1 MEDEMKYSQEEK
13 MTIEEL
19 RNLSKVNVND
29 VNSILKALMF
39 IVLLN
44 FSENESTKIPYFGE
58 RKIDYLGDKNE
69 AEGRIADL
77 RIDFKPSPKLA
88 KNIGQLVDAKNPK
101 CNVKITDIDCVQD
114 IMREIVDELTNIM
127 KKD

>member
-19 RNLSKVNVND
+19 RNLSKMNTCD

-39 IVLLN
+39 VVLLN

-58 RKIDYLGDKNE
+58 LKIEYLGDKNE
-69 AEGRIADL
+69 VEGRIANL
-77 RIDFKPSPKLA
+77 HIDFKPSPKLA
-88 KNIGQLVDAKNPK
+88 KNIGQLIDARNPK
-101 CNVKITDIDCVQD
+101 SNVKITDIDCVQD
-114 IMREIVDELTNIM
+114 IMKEIVDELSDIM
-127 KKD
+127 KKE